1 MTTIFVSFA
10 QEDTACAES
19 ILQGLDAKGYSA
31 WREPKSLELNSIL
44 YPRTIENVIL
54 SSAAVVLVWSSSA
67 SRSEWVE
74 RNLLFA
80 QRLKKPILPVL
91 IDGTGLPNTLIADKT
106 ITGQLPCTD
115 VVTHMLPLL
124 PPLDKPDPL
133 TRLAEK
139 AADDLIAVRKE
150 AIDAAAGMLQSGELR
165 EERREAVLAI
175 LEYLAHNDLMMGV
188 RDKAQEVLDADAKQ
202 GAASPPSMHP
212 ADSRHIFGVRCKNG
226 HVTYF
231 DKRRVCSAHTKV
243 PREMRQRADLELDEL
258 HLQCETCGVEVVA
271 RVDCRDYRSYK

>member
-10 QEDTACAES
+10 DEDAACAES
-19 ILQGLDAKGYSA
+19 ILQGLEAKGYSA
-31 WREPKSLELNSIL
+31 WREPKSLELSSIL

-74 RNLLFA
+74 RHILFA

-91 IDGTGLPNTLIADKT
+91 IDGTNLPNTVIADKT
-106 ITGQLPCTD
+106 IAAQLPCTD
-115 VVTHMLPLL
+115 VVTYMLPLL

-133 TRLAEK
+133 IQLAEK

-188 RDKAQEVLDADAKQ
+188 RDKAQEVLDADARK
-202 GAASPPSMHP
+202 AAPPPPFLHLG
-212 ADSRHIFGVRCKNG
+212 DSRHIFGVRCKNG

-231 DKRRVCSAHTKV
+231 DKRRVCSAYKDV
-243 PREMRQRADLELDEL
+243 PREIRHSAGLELDEL
-258 HLQCETCGVEVVA
+258 HLKCETCGVDIVA
-271 RVDCRDYRSYK
+271 SVDCREYRSHK

>member
-10 QEDTACAES
+10 KEDAACAEE
-19 ILQGLDAKGYSA
+19 ILQGLEAKGYSA
-31 WREPKSLELNSIL
+31 WREPKSLELSSIL

-67 SRSEWVE
+67 FRSEWVE
-74 RNLLFA
+74 RHIHFA

-91 IDGTGLPNTLIADKT
+91 IDGTDLPNTLIADKT
-106 ITGQLPCTD
+106 IAGRLPCTD
-115 VVTHMLPLL
+115 VVTHILPLL
-124 PPLDKPDPL
+124 PPPDKPDPL
-133 TRLAEK
+133 IQLAEK

-150 AIDAAAGMLQSGELR
+150 AINAAAGMLQSGEQ
-165 EERREAVLAI
+165 REAVLAI

-188 RDKAQEVLDADAKQ
+188 RDKAQEVLDADARK
-202 GAASPPSMHP
+202 AAAPPPFLHL

-231 DKRRVCSAHTKV
+231 DKRRVCSAYKEV
-243 PREMRQRADLELDEL
+243 PRDIRHSAGLELDEL
-258 HLQCETCGVEVVA
+258 HLKCETCGEDIVA
-271 RVDCRDYRSYK
+271 SVDCRDYRSHK